1 MNVRQI
7 FLPLAMARLTDLPI
21 NQIYDKFDQFVLKL
35 ESTFPDFDEMT
46 EWKDL
51 SERERVETM
60 LEFAI
65 ATGINF
71 SEVVTSVRE
80 IIHDKG

>member
-1 MNVRQI
+1 
-7 FLPLAMARLTDLPI
+7 MARLTDLPI

>member
-7 FLPLAMARLTDLPI
+7 FFPLAIRRSTDLPA
-21 NQIYDKFDQFVLKL
+21 NQIYDKFNQFVLKL

-51 SERERVETM
+51 SEHDQSKTM

-80 IIHDKG
+80 IIHGKG